1 MATPQSAIDNPQSA
15 IGSTPTRRVFVK
27 ATAAATMA
35 ALGPNFAHAAGDE
48 VIRVGLIG
56 CGGRGGGAAND
67 VLKASPATRIV
78 ALGDLFKDRLDGVRG
93 RLTNKDN
100 PNAARV
106 DLPDHRCFVGFDAY
120 KQVIDCGV
128 DLVVLATPPGF
139 RPVHMKY
146 AADASK
152 HMFVEKPVATDAPGV
167 RLVMEVGKIAER
179 KKLGIV
185 AGTQRRH
192 QSGYVQTI
200 QRIHDGAIG
209 QVMGGQVYWCQGGL
223 WKKPREQG
231 WSDMEWQI
239 RNWLYFTWLSGDHI
253 VEQHV
258 HNLDVMCWVM
268 NAHPTAA
275 YGMGGRQ
282 VRTEPVYGNIFDHF
296 TIEYEFA
303 NGARWL
309 SMCRQID
316 GTDGRNGERA
326 FGTKGTANPGGSI
339 KIDGETWKAPGG
351 GMGAYQQEHADLVAS
366 ILAGKPL
373 NEAQQVA
380 ESTLVGIM
388 GRMSAYTGKQVTWEQ
403 AMNSKQSLV
412 PEKMKFGP
420 LPAAPVAVPG
430 RDPLV

>member
-1 MATPQSAIDNPQSA
+1 MAKPQSTIRNPRPA
-15 IGSTPTRRVFVK
+15 IGSTLTRRGFVK

-48 VIRVGLIG
+48 VIKVGLIG
-56 CGGRGGGAAND
+56 CGGRGSGAAND

-78 ALGDLFKDRLDGVRG
+78 ALGDLFKERVDGTRG
-93 RLTNKDN
+93 RLTAKDN

-106 DLPDHRCFVGFDAY
+106 DLPDDRCFVGFDAY
-120 KQVIDCGV
+120 KRVIDCGV
-128 DLVVLATPPGF
+128 DLVLMATPPAF
-139 RPVHMKY
+139 RPAHMKY
-146 AADASK
+146 AADAGK

-167 RLVMEVGKIAER
+167 RTVLQVAKIADE
-179 KKLGIV
+179 KKLAIV

-192 QSGYVQTI
+192 QSSYVQTI
-200 QRIHDGAIG
+200 RRIHDGAIG
-209 QVMGGQVYWCQGGL
+209 DVIAGQVYWCQGGL
-223 WKKPREQG
+223 WKRVREAG

-268 NAHPTAA
+268 NAHPVSAF
-275 YGMGGRQ
+275 GMGGRQ

-296 TIEYEFA
+296 AIEYEFA

-326 FGTKGTANPGGSI
+326 FGTKGKANPAGSLNTGG
-339 KIDGETWKAPGG
+339 EVWRAPGG

-373 NEAQQVA
+373 NEARQVA

-403 AMNSKQSLV
+403 AMNSQQSLV
-412 PEKMKFGP
+412 PEQLEFGP
-420 LPAAPVAVPG
+420 LPVAPVAMPG